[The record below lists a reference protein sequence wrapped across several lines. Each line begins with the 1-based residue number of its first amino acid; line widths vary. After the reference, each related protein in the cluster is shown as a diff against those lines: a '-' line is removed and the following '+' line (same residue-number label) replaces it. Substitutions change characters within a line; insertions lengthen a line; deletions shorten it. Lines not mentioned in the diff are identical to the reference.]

1 MKKLLSILVIV
12 LMLCSSVF
20 VFSGCESEEEE
31 KSSSSSSK
39 KSTEVKH
46 EKIVPKLDKT
56 PVDYKN
62 KDIYYFKIN
71 GTKYT
76 ITNKMKDL
84 DVEGF
89 NIDKSAMN
97 RELDKNEY
105 LINGGRL
112 RNSKDRV
119 VFCVTPVNVTDKTV
133 KASEATIGEFET
145 DNLYDENL
153 EGTVEVCNG
162 ITIGTAMSDVEAI
175 FGKPTSTYD
184 GGTYIKYTYQVDMY
198 RYYEFEFNSETK
210 LVKRIEWRYFDF
222 KK

>member
-1 MKKLLSILVIV
+1 MKKLLSILVII
-12 LMLCSSVF
+12 LMLFSSVL
-20 VFSGCESEEEE
+20 VFSGCESEEE
-31 KSSSSSSK
+31 KSSSNTSK
-39 KSTEVKH
+39 KSSEVKH
-46 EKIVPKLDKT
+46 EKIVPELDRT

-84 DVEGF
+84 KVEGF

-97 RELDKNEY
+97 RELNKNEY

-119 VFCVTPVNVTDKTV
+119 VFCVTPVNVTAETV

-184 GGTYIKYTYQVDMY
+184 
-198 RYYEFEFNSETK
+198 
-210 LVKRIEWRYFDF
+210 
-222 KK
+222 